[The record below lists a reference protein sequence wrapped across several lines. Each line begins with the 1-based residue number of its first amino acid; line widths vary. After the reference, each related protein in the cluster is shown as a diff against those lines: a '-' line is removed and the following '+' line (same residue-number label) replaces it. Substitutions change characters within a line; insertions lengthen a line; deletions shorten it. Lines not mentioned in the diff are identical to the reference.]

1 MNPGAAKIIREVVE
15 ECRVCRQNGR
25 LRLRLVVAIPRASDF
40 NTVVTFDLKEF
51 GKVYV
56 LWMVCVFTKMIKGMV
71 LKDKKAETL
80 IESFQC
86 E

>member
-1 MNPGAAKIIREVVE
+1 M
-15 ECRVCRQNGR
+15 
-25 LRLRLVVAIPRASDF
+25 VAIPRASDF

-51 GKVYV
+51 GKLYV

-71 LKDKKAETL
+71 MKDKKAETL
-80 IESFQC
+80 IESFQS